1 LEDPIEHFTDILTNI
16 ANSTIHK
23 SKARSKKRDPVW
35 LNDECMN
42 SIRSR
47 RKATRKV
54 KTSSTPANIEN
65 HRIIRAKTRRT
76 IKSTK
81 RKSWHS
87 FVSESLD
94 YGAQNNWKAFH
105 QSNSAFKGK

>member
-1 LEDPIEHFTDILTNI
+1 MCHLYPYKMLNFYGSFFTLI
-16 ANSTIHK
+16 AHSTIAK
-23 SKARSKKRDPVW
+23 SKLRSKKRDLVW

-47 RKATRKV
+47 RKATQRV

-65 HRIIRAKTRRT
+65 LRIIRAKTRRT

-81 RKSWHS
+81 RKS
-87 FVSESLD
+87 
-94 YGAQNNWKAFH
+94 
-105 QSNSAFKGK
+105 